1 MKPEK
6 IDMKKKIY
14 ILIGFI
20 LFSYIATILQSCC
33 EDEIR
38 LRSSI
43 DVMAFTKN
51 DDNSYTV
58 NDTIKGP
65 FSLSF
70 YVHTYGYQG
79 FEFMSSAYATSCGYV
94 YLNQIDKNSIKL
106 FLDESIVFNNDTL
119 PKNQNV
125 LALANS
131 GIEMTSGE
139 DFIRFNF
146 DKEFITK
153 TQFLTDSV
161 TFRLDAKTNDD
172 TLLVKDIRMFVK

>member
-1 MKPEK
+1 
-6 IDMKKKIY
+6 MKKKIY
-14 ILIGFI
+14 ILVGFV
-20 LFSYIATILQSCC
+20 FFTYVATILQSCC
-33 EDEIR
+33 EDEFR
-38 LRSSI
+38 LRSII
-43 DVMAFTKN
+43 DAMSFVIN

-70 YVHTYGYQG
+70 YVHSYGYQG

-146 DKEFITK
+146 NKEFINK
-153 TQFLTDSV
+153 TLFLTDSV

>member
-1 MKPEK
+1 
-6 IDMKKKIY
+6 MKKKIY

-70 YVHTYGYQG
+70 YVHSYGYQG

-106 FLDESIVFNNDTL
+106 FLNESIVFNNDTL

-125 LALANS
+125 LALSNS
-131 GIEMTSGE
+131 GIKMSSGE
-139 DFIRFNF
+139 EFIRFDF
-146 DKEFITK
+146 DKEFINK

-161 TFRLDAKTNDD
+161 AFRLDAKTNDD

>member
-1 MKPEK
+1 
-6 IDMKKKIY
+6 MKKKIY

-79 FEFMSSAYATSCGYV
+79 FEFMSSAYATSCGRT
-94 YLNQIDKNSIKL
+94 YLNQIDKNSVQL
-106 FLDESIVFNNDTL
+106 FLNESIVFNNDTL
-119 PKNQNV
+119 AKNQNV
-125 LALANS
+125 LSLANS
-131 GIEMTSGE
+131 GIEMKIGIESV
-139 DFIRFNF
+139 RFDF
-146 DKEFITK
+146 DKEFINK
-153 TQFLTDSV
+153 TQFLSDSV

>member
-1 MKPEK
+1 
-6 IDMKKKIY
+6 MKKKIY
-14 ILIGFI
+14 FLISFILI
-20 LFSYIATILQSCC
+20 SYVATILQSCC

-51 DDNSYTV
+51 DDNSYTAT
-58 NDTIKGP
+58 DTIKGP
-65 FSLSF
+65 VVLSF
-70 YVHTYGYQG
+70 YVHGYVYQG

-146 DKEFITK
+146 DKEFINK
-153 TQFLTDSV
+153 TQFQTDSV

-172 TLLVKDIRMFVK
+172 TLLVKDIRMFVR